1 MTYYD
6 FVKEYMNVDECKN
19 NKKYSSAGHTFCWS
33 KDDSIN
39 EKVYIGF
46 MKEMDL
52 LLISTI
58 FISKKKLFKI
68 VLIVWKTMFRYAL
81 AIL

>member
-6 FVKEYMNVDECKN
+6 FVKDYMKVDECKN

-33 KDDSIN
+33 KDDSTYA
-39 EKVYIGF
+39 EGFIGS

-52 LLISTI
+52 LLMSMI
-58 FISKKKLFKI
+58 FISEKK
-68 VLIVWKTMFRYAL
+68 
-81 AIL
+81 